1 MTSVQEDIKKARE
14 IIASSKKKFIEFNAD
29 TFIYR
34 FTNESIELYKNYLMN
49 RKKVLSV
56 TASGDQILN
65 SILFGSK
72 EIDSFDVSR
81 FPKYYFELKKAAIET
96 LTRDEFI
103 DFFVGKHLSSLVG
116 FISCYKGLE
125 NDKLKE
131 YYSGFNSNMDKDYKE
146 FWDEI
151 FDIYDINQVFYS
163 SLFFSDDCHF
173 QALNPYLYDNNY
185 EKLQKNIK
193 NAKVKHYIGDIRQ
206 ISGMLNKEY
215 DLVNLSNII
224 NYIDSDEYKDIL
236 NNLSLSDDGI
246 ALSYIPVLEKYI
258 KNYFYQEEY
267 QFNNLDKEFPEAVM
281 IYQKRK

>member
-14 IIASSKKKFIEFNAD
+14 IIASSKKKFIEFNTD

-56 TASGDQILN
+56 TASGNQILN

-72 EIDSFDVSR
+72 EIDSFDISR

-131 YYSGFNSNMDKDYKE
+131 YYSGFNNNMDKDYKE

-163 SLFFSDDCHF
+163 SLFFFDDCHF
-173 QALNPYLYDNNY
+173 QALNPYLYDKNY

-258 KNYFYQEEY
+258 KNSFYQEEY